1 MNRNLQISNEFYSSI
16 SDSIIDRSTYSYMQE
31 LFENW
36 KIENNVDESVKLV
49 APTVSD
55 YKRLLDDEA
64 KDVKVLSVNASKEYV
79 KSKGYLTR
87 IESDAQIL
95 MRIENYIST
104 VRDISR
110 FRKFEETSF
119 VQTDVSEQDLEII
132 RRFIQSKSKDWFDHR
147 LIQDVVR
154 YLEMYLKDNSLALDV
169 GASDKIRLISNE
181 TESIY
186 GLKRVIKRVNSRLNV
201 SSIKSDFAKIPSYQ
215 LTILAE
221 S

>member
-16 SDSIIDRSTYSYMQE
+16 SDSIIDKSTYSYMQE
-31 LFENW
+31 LFEDW
-36 KIENNVDESVKLV
+36 KIENNIDESVKLV

-119 VQTDVSEQDLEII
+119 VQTDVSEKDLEII
-132 RRFIQSKSKDWFDHR
+132 RKFIQSKSKDWFDHR

-154 YLEMYLKDNSLALDV
+154 YLEVYLKDNNLMLDV

>member
-36 KIENNVDESVKLV
+36 KIENNIDESVKLV

-95 MRIENYIST
+95 MRIENYVST

>member
-1 MNRNLQISNEFYSSI
+1 MNQNLQISNEFYSSI
-16 SDSIIDRSTYSYMQE
+16 ADSTIDKSTYSYVNA
-31 LFENW
+31 LFEDW
-36 KIENNVDESVKLV
+36 KNERNLDKSIKLV

-55 YKRLLDDEA
+55 YKRLSDDEA

-79 KSKGYLTR
+79 RSKGYLTKVD
-87 IESDAQIL
+87 SDAQIL

-110 FRKFEETSF
+110 FRKFEESSF
-119 VQTDVSEQDLEII
+119 VQVDVSEEDIVTI
-132 RRFIQSKSKDWFDHR
+132 RKFIESKSKDWLDHR

-154 YLEMYLKDNSLALDV
+154 YLEIYLKENDLKLNV

-181 TESIY
+181 TESIF
-186 GLKRVIKRVNSRLNV
+186 GLKRVIKRVNARLDV

-221 S
+221 N

>member
-16 SDSIIDRSTYSYMQE
+16 SDSILDRSTYSYMQE

-36 KIENNVDESVKLV
+36 KIENNIDESVKLV

-154 YLEMYLKDNSLALDV
+154 YLEMYLKDNSLTIDV

>member
-1 MNRNLQISNEFYSSI
+1 
-16 SDSIIDRSTYSYMQE
+16 MQE
-31 LFENW
+31 LFEDW
-36 KIENNVDESVKLV
+36 KIENSIDESVKLV

-119 VQTDVSEQDLEII
+119 VQTDVSEKDLEII
-132 RRFIQSKSKDWFDHR
+132 RKFIQSKSKDWFDHR

-154 YLEMYLKDNSLALDV
+154 YLEVYLKDNNLMLDV

>member
-16 SDSIIDRSTYSYMQE
+16 SDSILDRSTYSYMQE

-36 KIENNVDESVKLV
+36 KIENNIDESVKLV

-154 YLEMYLKDNSLALDV
+154 YLEMYLKDNSLTLDV

>member
-36 KIENNVDESVKLV
+36 KIENNIDESVKLV

>member
-16 SDSIIDRSTYSYMQE
+16 SDSIIDKSTYSYMRE
-31 LFENW
+31 LFEDW
-36 KIENNVDESVKLV
+36 KIENNIDESVKLV

-119 VQTDVSEQDLEII
+119 VQTDVSEKDLEII
-132 RRFIQSKSKDWFDHR
+132 RKFIQSKSKDWFDHR

-154 YLEMYLKDNSLALDV
+154 YLEVYLKDNNLMLDV

>member
-1 MNRNLQISNEFYSSI
+1 MNQNLQISNEFYSSI
-16 SDSIIDRSTYSYMQE
+16 ADSTIDRSTYSYMQS
-31 LFENW
+31 LFDAWKSENG
-36 KIENNVDESVKLV
+36 IEESVKLV

-55 YKRLLDDEA
+55 YKRLSDDEA

-79 KSKGYLTR
+79 RSKGYLTR
-87 IESDAQIL
+87 IDSDAQIL

-119 VQTDVSEQDLEII
+119 VQAEVSEKDLSII
-132 RRFIQSKSKDWFDHR
+132 RTFVQSKSKEWLDHR

-154 YLEMYLKDNSLALDV
+154 YLDIYLKDNDLKINV

-186 GLKRVIKRVNSRLNV
+186 GLKRVIKRINSRLDV

>member
-36 KIENNVDESVKLV
+36 KIENNIDESVKLV

-87 IESDAQIL
+87 IDSDAQIL

>member
-36 KIENNVDESVKLV
+36 KIENSIDESVKLV

-119 VQTDVSEQDLEII
+119 VQTDVSDQDLEII

-154 YLEMYLKDNSLALDV
+154 YLEMYLKDNSLTLDV

>member
-16 SDSIIDRSTYSYMQE
+16 ADSIIDKSTYSYMQE
-31 LFENW
+31 LFEDW
-36 KIENNVDESVKLV
+36 KIENNIDESVKLV

-119 VQTDVSEQDLEII
+119 VQTDVSEKDLEII
-132 RRFIQSKSKDWFDHR
+132 RKFIQSKSKDWFDHR

-154 YLEMYLKDNSLALDV
+154 YLEVYLKDNNLMLDV

>member
-1 MNRNLQISNEFYSSI
+1 
-16 SDSIIDRSTYSYMQE
+16 MQE

-36 KIENNVDESVKLV
+36 KIENNIDESVKLV

-87 IESDAQIL
+87 IDSDAQIL

-154 YLEMYLKDNSLALDV
+154 YLEMYLKHNSLALDV

>member
-36 KIENNVDESVKLV
+36 KIENDIDESVKLV

-119 VQTDVSEQDLEII
+119 VQTDVSDQDLEII

>member
-16 SDSIIDRSTYSYMQE
+16 SDSIIDKSTYSYMQE
-31 LFENW
+31 LFEDW
-36 KIENNVDESVKLV
+36 KIENNIDESVKLV

-64 KDVKVLSVNASKEYV
+64 NDVKVLSVNASKEYV

-119 VQTDVSEQDLEII
+119 VQTDVSEKDLEII
-132 RRFIQSKSKDWFDHR
+132 RKFIQSKSKDWFDHR

-154 YLEMYLKDNSLALDV
+154 YLEVYLKDNNLMLDV

>member
-31 LFENW
+31 LFEDW
-36 KIENNVDESVKLV
+36 KIKNSIDESVKLV

-87 IESDAQIL
+87 IDSDAQIL